1 MVNAW
6 VYRRFKEGQEGVR
19 GRGSGNDRV
28 LLGGELSLTVVPQTR
43 SRSSFL
49 EGENDRPRENLLHKY
64 HLHGGQ
70 VRSLQDGGV
79 EDDGQWP
86 DDGSCYEEFSKQ
98 WQHSQHGRD

>member
-49 EGENDRPRENLLHKY
+49 EGENDRPR
-64 HLHGGQ
+64 
-70 VRSLQDGGV
+70 DGGV
-79 EDDGQWP
+79 EDDRQWP